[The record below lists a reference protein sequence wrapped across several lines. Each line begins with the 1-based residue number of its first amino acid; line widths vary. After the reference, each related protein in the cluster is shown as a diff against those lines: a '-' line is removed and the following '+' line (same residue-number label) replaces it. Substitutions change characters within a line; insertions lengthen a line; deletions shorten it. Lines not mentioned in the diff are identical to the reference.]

1 MTKSFKILDSLMTFF
16 LTLFFVYLKVSGFI
30 DWNWIWVFGPYWI
43 PLAFLI
49 SIKILLDLYVFIFKR
64 NSMFF

>member
-1 MTKSFKILDSLMTFF
+1 MTFF
-16 LTLFFVYLKVSGFI
+16 LTLFFVYLKISGFI